1 MDRKGISPLIAAVL
15 LIAFTMAVAGI
26 LTAWVTTFT
35 QDTADQVGEDGE
47 QTVSC
52 SFGGLSI
59 YEAVHDED
67 LVVSVANTGTVD
79 FTNDGDTDY
88 GIQVAAFMED
98 GNTEQVGI
106 PTIESGSVET
116 ATFDDFEEG
125 IDSVRATSTECP
137 DVVAET
143 SDIN

>member
-59 YEAVHDED
+59 YEAVHGED
-67 LVVSVANTGTVD
+67 LMVSVANTGTVD
-79 FTNDGDTDY
+79 FEEVN
-88 GIQVAAFMED
+88 VAAFLED
-98 GNTEQVGI
+98 GSTEQSTIDGGI
-106 PTIESGSVET
+106 SSGSVESINIE
-116 ATFDDFEEG
+116 DVGSEDEV
-125 IDSVRATSTECP
+125 DSVRATSTECP

>member
-35 QDTADQVGEDGE
+35 QDTADQVGEDAE

-67 LVVSVANTGTVD
+67 LTVSVANTGTVD
-79 FTNDGDTDY
+79 FGEVN
-88 GIQVAAFMED
+88 VAAFLED
-98 GNTEQVGI
+98 GSTEQSTIDGI
-106 PTIESGSVET
+106 SSGSVESISIE
-116 ATFDDFEEG
+116 DVESEDEV
-125 IDSVRATSTECP
+125 DSVRATSTECP